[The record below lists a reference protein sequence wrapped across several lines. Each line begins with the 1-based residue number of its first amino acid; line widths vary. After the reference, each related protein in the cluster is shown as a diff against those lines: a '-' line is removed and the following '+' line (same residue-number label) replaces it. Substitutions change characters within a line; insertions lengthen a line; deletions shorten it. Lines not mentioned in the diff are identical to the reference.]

1 MALTPSSFSAADAD
15 NCSSSNLFFSF
26 LPLAS
31 TAAHDAYRQF
41 VHHRAVASVSSV
53 SVGEKQLVVCSS
65 CDCEDESNSF
75 SFLPLTLTLALTTSM
90 RLIAIL
96 TVLFASLTAWSPG
109 VSAKDWK
116 VIRFGVDPSYPPFE
130 SKAPDGSLVGFDID
144 LGNALCA
151 KLNAKCV
158 WVENDFD
165 GMIPALQ
172 ARKIDAVL
180 SDMSVTEKRLQQID
194 FTNKISYSPT
204 RMVAKAGS
212 NLQPTAQSLR
222 GKHIGVEQGTIQET
236 YANTYFAPS
245 GVNVVSYQNQDQ
257 VYADLKS
264 GRLEASLQDEAQA
277 SVGFLKT
284 PEGQGFEFC
293 GPELNDSKI
302 LGSAAAIGLRK
313 GDVDLKNALN
323 NALADL
329 LKDGTYQ
336 KIAKKYFDF
345 NIYGD

>member
-1 MALTPSSFSAADAD
+1 
-15 NCSSSNLFFSF
+15 
-26 LPLAS
+26 
-31 TAAHDAYRQF
+31 
-41 VHHRAVASVSSV
+41 
-53 SVGEKQLVVCSS
+53 
-65 CDCEDESNSF
+65 
-75 SFLPLTLTLALTTSM
+75 M
-90 RLIAIL
+90 RRFIAIL
-96 TVLFASLTAWSPG
+96 TLLFASLIAWSPYAL
-109 VSAKDWK
+109 AKDWK

-144 LGNALCA
+144 LGKALCA

-180 SDMSVTEKRLQQID
+180 SDMSVTDKRRRQID
-194 FTNKISYSPT
+194 FTNKTAFSPT

-212 NLQPTAQSLR
+212 NLQPTADSLR
-222 GKHIGVEQGTIQET
+222 GKSIGVEQGTIQET
-236 YANTYFAPS
+236 YAKTYFEPN

-264 GRLEASLQDEAQA
+264 GRLEAALQDEAQA
-277 SVGFLKT
+277 SAGFLKT
-284 PEGQGFEFC
+284 SEGRGFEFS
-293 GPELNDSKI
+293 GPEVNDTKI

-313 GDVDLKNALN
+313 EDTDLKDALN

-329 LKDGTYQ
+329 LKDRTYQ
-336 KIAKKYFDF
+336 AIAKKYFDF

>member
-1 MALTPSSFSAADAD
+1 M
-15 NCSSSNLFFSF
+15 
-26 LPLAS
+26 
-31 TAAHDAYRQF
+31 
-41 VHHRAVASVSSV
+41 
-53 SVGEKQLVVCSS
+53 K
-65 CDCEDESNSF
+65 
-75 SFLPLTLTLALTTSM
+75 
-90 RLIAIL
+90 RLIAVL
-96 TVLFASLTAWSPG
+96 TILFASLITWLPC

-130 SKAPDGSLVGFDID
+130 SKAPDGSLIGFDID

-172 ARKIDAVL
+172 ARKIDAIL
-180 SDMSVTEKRLQQID
+180 SDMSVTDKRRQQID
-194 FTNKISYSPT
+194 FTNKISNSPT

-212 NLQPTAQSLR
+212 NLLPTAESLK
-222 GKHIGVEQGTIQET
+222 GKNIGVEQGTIQET
-236 YANTYFAPS
+236 YSKTYFEPN

-264 GRLEASLQDEAQA
+264 GRLDASLQDEAQA

-284 PEGQGFEFC
+284 SEGQGFAFC
-293 GPELNDSKI
+293 GTELIETKI

-313 GDVDLKNALN
+313 GDIDLKNALN
-323 NALADL
+323 DALADL
-329 LKDGTYQ
+329 LKEGTYRT
-336 KIAKKYFDF
+336 IAKKYFDF